1 MIHRNQLRTRTN
13 EDTIS
18 NLNASYNQ
26 GDLEEA
32 RFDEIMDFL
41 TGDFHPAFWPV
52 FSPHRYTISK
62 KSEELKAVMEAAYGR
77 IDIAMT
83 HLDRLIGDSN
93 HVYHEKRTIA
103 DAYAYVMSLWSLKTP
118 KPYDQYPN
126 VARFMKS
133 MSEDSVVQAVI
144 QKSR

>member
-1 MIHRNQLRTRTN
+1 
-13 EDTIS
+13 
-18 NLNASYNQ
+18 
-26 GDLEEA
+26 
-32 RFDEIMDFL
+32 
-41 TGDFHPAFWPV
+41 
-52 FSPHRYTISK
+52 
-62 KSEELKAVMEAAYGR
+62 MEAAYGR

-83 HLDRLIGDSN
+83 HLDCLIGDSN